1 MINGIVEAKIALL
14 LQKKKKKEAK
24 IVKKDLMDHQNTE
37 VHSVFW

>member
-14 LQKKKKKEAK
+14 LQKKEAK